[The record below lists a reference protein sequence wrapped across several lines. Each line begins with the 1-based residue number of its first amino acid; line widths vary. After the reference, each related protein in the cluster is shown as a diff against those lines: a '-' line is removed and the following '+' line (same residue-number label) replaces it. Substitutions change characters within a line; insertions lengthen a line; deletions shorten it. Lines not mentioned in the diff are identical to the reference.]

1 MKKSGISSWFIIAVI
16 IFIITI
22 ATGTY
27 ESVTQKYKPQDSIVN
42 ALHAYGYLNEYQV
55 RYEPSK
61 GIWHILGWT
70 GSAFMVTMM
79 LYSVR
84 KRFSMFAHWGALR
97 HWLSAHIFLG
107 IMGALL
113 VTLHTTFKLGGI
125 VATSFWSMI
134 ITVIFGILGRYIYI
148 QIPQN
153 VAGTDLQ
160 VNEINKMVEEVDNK
174 LRERSGNVDVSP
186 LFKEIDVV
194 DERVKDLNLFNALY
208 LMVKTDIINRFKL
221 LHINKVLKTD
231 YHLSRGIRKQIVLF
245 MSKKAALIRRKN
257 FLSTSHRLL
266 RYWHVL
272 HVPLAIVMFIIMF
285 LHVGVYF
292 LLGGG
297 F

>member
-1 MKKSGISSWFIIAVI
+1 MNKSVFSKWFTAALVIFILIAVI
-16 IFIITI
+16 
-22 ATGTY
+22 GGY
-27 ESVTQKYKPQDSIVN
+27 ESVTQNYKPEASIVN
-42 ALHAYGYLNEYQV
+42 ALHVFGYLEEYEV

-70 GSAFMVTMM
+70 GSAFMVVMM

-84 KRFSMFAHWGALR
+84 KRFSIFAHWGPLR

-107 IMGALL
+107 ITGALL

-134 ITVIFGILGRYIYI
+134 ITVIFGVLGRYIYI

-160 VNEINKMVEEVDNK
+160 VNEIDKMVEDVDSK
-174 LRERSGNVDVSP
+174 LRERSGKIDISA

-194 DERVKDLNLFNALY
+194 DESVKDLNVLIALY
-208 LMVKTDIINRFKL
+208 VMLKTDIINRFKL
-221 LHINKVLKTD
+221 LHINKVLITEYKLRRD
-231 YHLSRGIRKQIVLF
+231 IRKQILAF
-245 MSKKAALIRRKN
+245 MSRKAALIRRKN

-266 RYWHVL
+266 HYWHVL

-285 LHVGVYF
+285 LHIGVYF
-292 LLGGG
+292 LLGS
-297 F
+297 

>member
-1 MKKSGISSWFIIAVI
+1 MKKSGISNWFIVGVI
-16 IFIITI
+16 IFILT
-22 ATGTY
+22 AVVGTY
-27 ESVTQKYKPQDSIVN
+27 ESISQYYKQQESIVN
-42 ALHAYGYLNEYQV
+42 VLHGYGYLKGYQM

-61 GIWHILGWT
+61 GIWHIAGWI
-70 GSAFMVTMM
+70 GSAFMVIMM

-84 KRFSMFAHWGALR
+84 KRFSLFLNWGPLR

-113 VTLHTTFKLGGI
+113 VTFHTTFKLGGI

-134 ITVIFGILGRYIYI
+134 VTVVFGILGRYIYI

-160 VNEINKMVEEVDNK
+160 VNEIDKMVEEVDNK

-186 LFKEIDVV
+186 LFKEINVV
-194 DERVKDLNLFNALY
+194 DERVKDLNLFNALS
-208 LMVKTDIINRFKL
+208 LMVKTDVINGFKL
-221 LHINKVLKTD
+221 LHINKVLKTKF
-231 YHLSRGIRKQIVLF
+231 HLSRDTRKQIVSF
-245 MSKKAALIRRKN
+245 MSRKAALIRRKN

-297 F
+297 I